1 MQPTV
6 ILHINYFN
14 STAFIIDTN
23 HDLTKTSTEMKMVV
37 YRLLDESNLT
47 VIFHTLIDKSVMDQK
62 VSENAGHTSLYQSNI

>member
-1 MQPTV
+1 
-6 ILHINYFN
+6 
-14 STAFIIDTN
+14 
-23 HDLTKTSTEMKMVV
+23 MKMVV